1 MTQTVTPSVII
12 TITLPANEG
21 EQATL
26 LIQRGDLAHMRQFAY
41 ANLDDVAVV
50 LHEAANSLI
59 LIESDPPM
67 ISEIPP
73 PAPKAAVKPDQK
85 PEPQEPTI
93 DVPLKKGSA
102 AIKISHLKITGG
114 ETDAAAYRQAV
125 LIAGKLI
132 DGRLWDGKTPIQLT
146 DVYDTA
152 KKLKHLSDKEL
163 SLFALEDFV
172 QPHANELHEA
182 DFQSNDQI

>member
-21 EQATL
+21 EHATL

-41 ANLDDVAVV
+41 ADLDDVASV
-50 LHEAANSLI
+50 LHEAANSLL

-67 ISEIPP
+67 ISEVPP
-73 PAPKAAVKPDQK
+73 PTPKAAVKPERK
-85 PEPQEPTI
+85 SEPQEPTI
-93 DVPLKKGSA
+93 DVPLKKGSV
-102 AIKISHLKITGG
+102 AIKISHLKITGR

-132 DGRLWDGKTPIQLT
+132 DGGLWDGKTPIYLE
-146 DVYDTA
+146 DVYVTA
-152 KKLKHLSDKEL
+152 KKMKHLSDKEL
-163 SLFALEDFV
+163 SLFSLKDFV
-172 QPHANELHEA
+172 QVSSISEA
-182 DFQSNDQI
+182 HTTQESVSD